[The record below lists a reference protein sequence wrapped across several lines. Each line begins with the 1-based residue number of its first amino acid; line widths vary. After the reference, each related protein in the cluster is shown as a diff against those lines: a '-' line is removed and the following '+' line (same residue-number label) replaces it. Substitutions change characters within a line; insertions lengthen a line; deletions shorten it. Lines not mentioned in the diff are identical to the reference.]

1 MSNLRSAIIRLANT
15 NPKLR
20 PSLLPLLAEGTS
32 RVAAK
37 KLSPFAQAYFKLW
50 EEKAGMGDESDID
63 DMKEAYEA
71 GEVTD
76 KDLLA
81 NAPKSWKSKLP
92 ALKTAAKGIPVSG
105 TDIRSAYYKSGDG
118 VGALVDAVAN
128 EPATKDDAK
137 LKKAVADL
145 DKAHT
150 AVFNALKPY
159 NWD

>member
-1 MSNLRSAIIRLANT
+1 MTTLRSSLIRLAHA
-15 NPKLR
+15 NPELR
-20 PSLLPLLAEGTS
+20 SHLLPLLAEEPA

-50 EEKAGMGDESDID
+50 EEKGGMGDESDID

-92 ALKTAAKGIPVSG
+92 ALK
-105 TDIRSAYYKSGDG
+105 
-118 VGALVDAVAN
+118 
-128 EPATKDDAK
+128 
-137 LKKAVADL
+137 
-145 DKAHT
+145 
-150 AVFNALKPY
+150 
-159 NWD
+159 